1 MRTGIKCH
9 ECHRVTAGCR
19 QIRRFE
25 LGEAWHILMAIPEDI
40 LESVKEAWKGRYICP
55 ECYDFELTVMH
66 SGITFEPSPHQQFKV
81 RR

>member
-1 MRTGIKCH
+1 MRIGIRCH
-9 ECHRVTAGCR
+9 ECRRIAAGCR

-40 LESVKEAWKGRYICP
+40 LESVKEAWQGRYICP

-66 SGITFEPSPHQQFKV
+66 SAVTFEPSPHQQFKG